1 MTFTP
6 IASTGMIAGSGE
18 FRIAF
23 TSIVTIRY
31 DSFTI
36 LYNSYNLFT
45 ILLDSTQF
53 QATVGQITSTSE
65 MITTSAGK
73 LDVASHCVR
82 FMSDLLDLGISDA
95 QAPISYDSE
104 GKYYIL
110 LIFIQIDS
118 NHIEIG
124 STYSSPLSGE

>member
-1 MTFTP
+1 M
-6 IASTGMIAGSGE
+6 
-18 FRIAF
+18 
-23 TSIVTIRY
+23 
-31 DSFTI
+31 
-36 LYNSYNLFT
+36 FT

-53 QATVGQITSTSE
+53 QATVDQVTSTSE

-73 LDVASHCVR
+73 LDVAPHCVL
-82 FMSDLLDLGISDA
+82 FMSDSLDLGISDA
-95 QAPISYDSE
+95 QVLISYDSE